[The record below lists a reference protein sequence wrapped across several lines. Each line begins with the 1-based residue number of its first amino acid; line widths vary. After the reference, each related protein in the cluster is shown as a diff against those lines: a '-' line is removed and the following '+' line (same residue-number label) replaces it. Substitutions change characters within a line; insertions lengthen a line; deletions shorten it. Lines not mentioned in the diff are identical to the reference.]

1 MKFMIRSYFPRWD
14 YFFYRYVQLVTSE
27 Q

>member
-1 MKFMIRSYFPRWD
+1 MIRSYFPPGWD

-27 Q
+27 W